1 MSSNNII
8 LKKCKVKSCNKP
20 YNEKTFYDKSVYRP
34 ICSRKCYSKYIDSLP
49 ARYDKKLHH
58 AIIEFKE
65 PKYEYY
71 MRGHLVLNYNLSR
84 MW

>member
-8 LKKCKVKSCNKP
+8 LKNCIVKSCNKP
-20 YNEKTFYDKSVYRP
+20 IDGTFYDRSPYRP
-34 ICSRKCYSKYIDSLP
+34 ICSRSCYAKYIDSLP

-58 AIIEFKE
+58 EIIEFKE

-71 MRGHLVLNYNLSR
+71 MRVKLVLNNYNLSR
-84 MW
+84 IY

>member
-8 LKKCKVKSCNKP
+8 LKHCKVCGKP
-20 YNEKTFYDKSVYRP
+20 IDDSFYDRSPYRP

-49 ARYDKKLHH
+49 KRYDKKLHH
-58 AIIEFKE
+58 DIIEFKE

-71 MRGHLVLNYNLSR
+71 MRGHCVLANYKL
-84 MW
+84 